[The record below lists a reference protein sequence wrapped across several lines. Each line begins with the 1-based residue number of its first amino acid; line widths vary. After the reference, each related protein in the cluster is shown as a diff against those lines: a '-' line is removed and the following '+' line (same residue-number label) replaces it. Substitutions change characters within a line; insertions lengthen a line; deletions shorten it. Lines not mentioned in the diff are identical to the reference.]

1 MTLLIGVIGLVA
13 CTAISALAEQTKIK
27 IDFVS
32 NGIGVP
38 PTDFEFWRTGDG
50 DVGQWAVVRDTTAVA
65 GASIEQFSMDKTE
78 DRFPVAIYKPISA
91 KNAEVSMHFK
101 LVSGTMQSA
110 GVAVRLTSASNYYV
124 VRVSALEARV
134 DLLRVIE
141 GKIKRIAGADA
152 GVMRNRWHTL
162 GVVAEND
169 RFTISLDNRSVFTAE
184 DRTFLGDGHIALWT
198 EGENVTRFEEIE
210 ITPLPRSRGV

>member
-1 MTLLIGVIGLVA
+1 
-13 CTAISALAEQTKIK
+13 
-27 IDFVS
+27 
-32 NGIGVP
+32 VP
-38 PTDFEFWRTGDG
+38 PTDFEFWRTGGG
-50 DVGQWAVVRDTTAVA
+50 DVGQWAVVRDTTAVD

-78 DRFPVAIYKPISA
+78 NRFPVAIYKPISA
-91 KNAEVSMHFK
+91 KNVEVSTRFK

-134 DLLRVIE
+134 DLLRVMD

-152 GVMRNRWHTL
+152 GVMRNRWQTL
-162 GVVAEND
+162 GVVAEDD
-169 RFTISLDNRSVFTAE
+169 RFTISLDDRLVFTAG

-198 EGENVTRFEEIE
+198 EGDNVTRFEEIQ
-210 ITPLPRSRGV
+210 ITPLPQSRGV

>member
-1 MTLLIGVIGLVA
+1 MTLRGTTMTLLIGVIGLVA

-78 DRFPVAIYKPISA
+78 NRFPVAIYKPISA
-91 KNAEVSMHFK
+91 KNVEVSTRFK

-134 DLLRVIE
+134 DLLSVMD

-152 GVMRNRWHTL
+152 GVMRNRWQTLARISHT
-162 GVVAEND
+162 
-169 RFTISLDNRSVFTAE
+169 IK
-184 DRTFLGDGHIALWT
+184 W
-198 EGENVTRFEEIE
+198 EIE